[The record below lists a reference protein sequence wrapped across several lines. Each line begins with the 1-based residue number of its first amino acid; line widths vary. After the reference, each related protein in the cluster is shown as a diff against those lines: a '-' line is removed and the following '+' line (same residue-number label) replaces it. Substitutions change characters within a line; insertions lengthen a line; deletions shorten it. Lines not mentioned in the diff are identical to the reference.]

1 MTMFERYKLQTSRFK
16 RDSRHLFEKSQFNET
31 FEFTFNNHYCID
43 FLLFLDI
50 YNLRQ
55 NFDVPRPRLVVK
67 FPCVHGTANVN
78 EIFKAKQI
86 EFRALSLE
94 AYNSYVITN
103 FQ

>member
-1 MTMFERYKLQTSRFK
+1 MVVIISLVM
-16 RDSRHLFEKSQFNET
+16 
-31 FEFTFNNHYCID
+31 
-43 FLLFLDI
+43 